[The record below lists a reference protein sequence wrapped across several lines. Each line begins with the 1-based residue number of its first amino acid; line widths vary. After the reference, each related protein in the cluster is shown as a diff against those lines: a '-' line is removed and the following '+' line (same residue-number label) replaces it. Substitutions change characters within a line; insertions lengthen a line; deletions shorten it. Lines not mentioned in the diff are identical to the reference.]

1 MKYRIRIT
9 PEVELDNLPEVSDLI
24 TQCACAA
31 LEQEQAPED
40 SFVDVTIVDS
50 ETIRQINAEQ
60 RDKDMVTDVL
70 SFPML
75 DFYNGEWPE
84 DVEFDRNPEDN
95 SLFLGDMI
103 LNYDRACA
111 QAEEYGHSVE
121 RECGFLTVH
130 SMLHLVGYDHERSE
144 EERRLQREH
153 EESVL
158 RSLGLTRG
166 EEEDNV

>member
-9 PEVELDNLPEVSDLI
+9 PETELKELEAVTELV
-24 TQCACAA
+24 TRCACAA
-31 LEQEQAPED
+31 LEQENAPD
-40 SFVDVTIVDS
+40 NSFVDVTIVDS

-75 DFYNGEWPE
+75 DFYNGEPPE
-84 DVEFDRNPEDN
+84 DIEFDRNPEDG

-103 LNYDRACA
+103 LNYDRACE
-111 QAEEYGHSVE
+111 QAVEFGHSVE

-144 EERRLQREH
+144 DERRLQRAH

-158 RSLGLTRG
+158 RGLGLTR
-166 EEEDNV
+166 EEEE

>member
-1 MKYRIRIT
+1 MSYRIRVT
-9 PEVELDNLPEVSDLI
+9 PEVTLSNLPEVSALI
-24 TQCACAA
+24 RRCACAA
-31 LEQEQAPED
+31 LEQEQAPEN

-50 ETIRQINAEQ
+50 ETIRRINAEQ
-60 RDKDMVTDVL
+60 RGKDVVTDVL

-75 DFYNGEWPE
+75 EFYNGEWPE
-84 DVEFDRNPEDN
+84 DVELERNPEDG

-103 LNYDRACA
+103 LNYDRACQ

-130 SMLHLVGYDHERSE
+130 SMMHLVGYDHERSE
-144 EERRLQREH
+144 EERQLQREH

-158 RSLGLTRG
+158 KGLHLTR
-166 EEEDNV
+166 EEEN

>member
-1 MKYRIRIT
+1 MNYRIRIT
-9 PEVELDNLPEVSDLI
+9 PEVELNDWEAVSALI
-24 TQCACAA
+24 TRCACAA
-31 LEQEQAPED
+31 LEQEGAPD
-40 SFVDVTIVDS
+40 NSFVDVTIVDS

-75 DFYNGEWPE
+75 DFYNGEQPE
-84 DVEFDRNPEDN
+84 DVELDRNPEDG

-103 LNYDRACA
+103 LNYDRACS
-111 QAEEYGHSVE
+111 QAAEFGHSTE

-158 RSLGLTRG
+158 RGLGLTR
-166 EEEDNV
+166 EEEE

>member
-1 MKYRIRIT
+1 MSFRIRIT
-9 PEVELDNLPEVSDLI
+9 PETEVPDIEKVSELIEK
-24 TQCACAA
+24 CACAA
-31 LEQEQAPED
+31 LEQEGAPEN

-60 RDKDMVTDVL
+60 RDRDAVTDVL

-75 DFYNGEWPE
+75 EFYDGEAPE
-84 DVEFDRNPEDN
+84 DVELDRNPEDGT
-95 SLFLGDMI
+95 LFLGDMV
-103 LNYDRACA
+103 LNYSRACE

-144 EERRLQREH
+144 EERVLQRTR
-153 EESVL
+153 EEQAL
-158 RSLGLTRG
+158 RSLGLVR
-166 EEEDNV
+166 E